1 MQRRTLDIIVSVG
14 GLGIVVLLVI
24 GAIVMRQQSNFA
36 KDTVHDQLS
45 QQKIAFTSADKLTE
59 EDKAFSNARTGCIV
73 KYAGQ
78 DLTTGKQAECWADEY
93 MAAHLSKMPTA
104 ANPLTYSQIGDAQ
117 TALRTQITAAK
128 AAGDTAGAATLQT
141 QLDSLTTTRETVFKG
156 ETLRGLLLTTYGFS
170 ILGEKAALAS
180 TIALGAAGLMLVLS
194 VAGLVH
200 AFVTPKTR
208 AFAAV
213 EPNAGPAAGATG
225 RPVQA

>member
-1 MQRRTLDIIVSVG
+1 MQRRTLDIIVSAG
-14 GLGIVVLLVI
+14 GLGIVLLLIVGAVI
-24 GAIVMRQQSNFA
+24 MRQQSNFA
-36 KDTVHDQLS
+36 KDTVHDQLAE
-45 QQKIAFTSADKLTE
+45 QKIAFTSADKLTAA
-59 EDKAFSNARTGCIV
+59 DKAYTEARTGCV
-73 KYAGQ
+73 ETYAGQ

-93 MAAHLSKMPTA
+93 MAGHLSTMPTA
-104 ANPLTYSQIGDAQ
+104 ANPMTYSQIGDAQ
-117 TALRTQITAAK
+117 TALRSQITIAKNGGNADLAAS
-128 AAGDTAGAATLQT
+128 LQT

-180 TIALGAAGLMLVLS
+180 SIAFIGAVVMLVLS

-213 EPNAGPAAGATG
+213 EEPKAA
-225 RPVQA
+225 RPVAAPQGT